1 MKKTTWLLVL
11 AALGICAALLTAAR
25 RLEPV
30 GFEDAVMTV
39 NGRKV
44 TPQEFTIWR
53 SAFSYSGE
61 DFETQMKEAA
71 KIKLMQ
77 IIARE
82 NGLVTAVDYEDVYQD
97 FGAQKEKN
105 EEGETPDREA
115 SPANERAFYAYILG
129 NLRSNLISELAAGG
143 AISVSEDELKEHYA
157 ANARKYKT
165 PDYIAARCLYFSSGA
180 KGLASLNALAEQAE
194 AGLNLDSILGKPSE
208 IGAEFSETLEM
219 GAELGFELIENQAA
233 LSEALKTLPK
243 GGWKVV
249 KDELDGTK
257 MIFVYC
263 MSRSP
268 GGLKPYESVR
278 SEVWESCIQEAFDA
292 YLEERLTLAAVI
304 ENKEAQNLIS

>member
-1 MKKTTWLLVL
+1 MKKTSWLLVL

-30 GFEDAVMTV
+30 GLEDAVMTV

-61 DFETQMKEAA
+61 DFETQMKETA
-71 KIKLMQ
+71 KIKMMQ

-82 NGLVTAVDYEDVYQD
+82 NELVSAVDYEDVYED
-97 FGAQKEKN
+97 FGAQKE
-105 EEGETPDREA
+105 EEGETPAREA

-129 NLRSNLISELAAGG
+129 NLRSNLISELVADG
-143 AISVSEDELKEHYA
+143 AISVAEDELKEHYQ
-157 ANARKYKT
+157 ANTRLYKT
-165 PDYIAARCLYFSSGA
+165 PDYVVARCLYFSSDA
-180 KGLASLNALAEQAE
+180 QGLASLNALAEQAE
-194 AGLNLDSILGKPSE
+194 AGLSLDGILGKPSE
-208 IGAEFSETLEM
+208 IGAEFSETLEV
-219 GAELGFELIENQAA
+219 GDELGFELIENEAA
-233 LSEALKTLPK
+233 LCEALKTLPK

-263 MSRSP
+263 MSRTP
-268 GGLKPYESVR
+268 GGVKPFESVR
-278 SEVWESCIQEAFDA
+278 SEVFESCVQKAFDA
-292 YLEERLTLAAVI
+292 YLEERLSLSAVI
-304 ENKEAQNLIS
+304 ENKDAQALIS